1 MMAAPRAN
9 VSWVDGHGHRLF
21 GTFVCWDPK
30 DSDYAICRTA
40 VGRFK
45 ARIHK
50 SNLTYECG

>member
-1 MMAAPRAN
+1 MPAPRPN